1 MYNFFCMNHQSE
13 DSFYDE
19 PNSIATMRP
28 NCVALFNTLFSIEHK
43 KSIIKKVGFFTLFLL
58 LFNSFSFSQ
67 ALGTDPEKGRG
78 TYKNRTFFNLERYWD
93 TAKVCSNPHKGWSVH
108 YFSNSISNYGN
119 HLAPNDSLPDFPG
132 LNDIYFRL
140 AWSYLEPK
148 EGVYNWTLID
158 TLIQKW
164 IKWGH
169 TVSFRITCKETNIVY
184 ATPEW
189 VRLAGAKGTFVNHPD
204 LKIKAWAP
212 DYDDP
217 VFMQKLNNFHKAF
230 AKRYDGKPWVEY
242 VDIGSLG
249 DWGEAHT
256 AYSGWKD
263 IPVEIL
269 KQHIDM
275 YKRWYKKTT
284 LIISDDAIGQRDT
297 DDGSDYIIFDYA
309 LKNGIGFRDD
319 SGNVKWYKTLGFG
332 PSCIR
337 TPELFSATYKK
348 LPVVLESDHYGDVVE
363 GNMWINGEGLLKA
376 VYETHA
382 SLVGFH
388 YYPREWLKENYDYA
402 KKITNIAGYW
412 YFPKF
417 AMLPDTL
424 RKNSEHNYLRLT
436 WENHGVAPAYHRFIL
451 SVALISKSGGK
462 RFVQELTGSDCRN
475 WLPGEIIAEQHP
487 LTINKNMQPGIY
499 GIAIGLRDECGFH
512 NKAIELPMKDSR
524 KLEGGLYKIGEI
536 VIN

>member
-1 MYNFFCMNHQSE
+1 MYTKRNMEKCSLFILFF
-13 DSFYDE
+13 
-19 PNSIATMRP
+19 
-28 NCVALFNTLFSIEHK
+28 LLFS
-43 KSIIKKVGFFTLFLL
+43 F
-58 LFNSFSFSQ
+58 FSFSQ
-67 ALGTDPEKGRG
+67 ALGTDPEKGKG

-93 TAKVCSNPHKGWSVH
+93 TAKVCSNPHKGWSIH
-108 YFSNSISNYGN
+108 YFSNSLSQYGKS
-119 HLAPNDSLPDFPG
+119 LAPNDSLPGFPG

-148 EGVYNWTLID
+148 EGVYNWALID

-164 IKWGH
+164 VKWGH
-169 TVSFRITCKETNIVY
+169 TVSFRITCKETEIIY

-189 VRLAGAKGTFVNHPD
+189 VRLAGAKGTFISHPD
-204 LKIKAWAP
+204 LEIKAWAP
-212 DYDDP
+212 EYNDP
-217 VFMQKLNNFHKAF
+217 VFLQKLNNFHKAF
-230 AKRYDGKPWVEY
+230 AERYDGKPWVEY
-242 VDIGSLG
+242 IDIGSLG
-249 DWGEAHT
+249 DWGEGHT

-263 IPVEIL
+263 IPVEIV

-297 DDGSDYIIFDYA
+297 DDGSDYLIFAYA

-319 SGNVKWYKTLGFG
+319 SGNVEWYKNLGFG

-348 LPVVLESDHYGDVVE
+348 IPVVLESDHYGDVVK
-363 GNMWINGEGLLKA
+363 GNMWNGGAGLLKA
-376 VYETHA
+376 IYEMHA

-388 YYPREWLKENYDYA
+388 YYPNEWLRENYDYA
-402 KKITNIAGYW
+402 KKVANIAGYW

-424 RKNSEHNYLRLT
+424 RKNSAHNYLRLT
-436 WENHGVAPAYHRFIL
+436 WENHGVAPAYQKFIL
-451 SVALISKSGGK
+451 SMVLISKLDGK

-475 WLPGEIIAEQHP
+475 WLPGDIVAEHHP
-487 LTINKNMQPGIY
+487 ITINKNMPSGMYDIT
-499 GIAIGLRDECGFH
+499 IGLRDDCGFH
-512 NKAIELPMKDSR
+512 NKAVELPINDSR
-524 KLEGGLYKIGEI
+524 KLPGGLYKIGEI
-536 VIN
+536 VVH